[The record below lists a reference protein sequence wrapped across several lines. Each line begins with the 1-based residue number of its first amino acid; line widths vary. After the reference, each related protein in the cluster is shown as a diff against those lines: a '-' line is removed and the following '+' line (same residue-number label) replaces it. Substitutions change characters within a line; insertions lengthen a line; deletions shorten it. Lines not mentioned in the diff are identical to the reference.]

1 MGRKQAGGAGADLQ
15 TPLKRGRYPNVKKP
29 TYFGHTFDSKRE
41 ANHYLGL
48 RDDLKH
54 GRIRDLELQPRIAI
68 VIGGVP
74 VRYFPSGRQM
84 FYKADFRFWHIE
96 EGRRVIQDVKMQ
108 SGFLTEIYKFKRALV
123 HTMGLI
129 IDEV

>member
-1 MGRKQAGGAGADLQ
+1 MGGNQDCRCSNQQKIEAD
-15 TPLKRGRYPNVKKP
+15 TR
-29 TYFGHTFDSKRE
+29 TSKSRNTSATRSTRN

-54 GRIRDLELQPRIAI
+54 KRIRDLELQPRIAI

-74 VRYFPSGRQM
+74 VRYYPSGRQM
-84 FYKADFRFWHIE
+84 FYVADFRFWDIE

-123 HTMGLI
+123 HTMGLT

>member
-1 MGRKQAGGAGADLQ
+1 MATKP
-15 TPLKRGRYPNVKKP
+15 TPRAKVGRYANVKKP
-29 TYFGHTFDSKRE
+29 KFFGHTFDSKRE

-74 VRYFPSGRQM
+74 VRYHPSGRQM
-84 FYKADFRFWHIE
+84 VYQADFRFVDTST
-96 EGRRVIQDVKMQ
+96 GRRRIQDVKMQ
-108 SGFLTEIYKFKRALV
+108 SGFRPEIYRFKRALI
-123 HTMGLI
+123 HTMGLEI
-129 IDEV
+129 EEV